1 MGGWCIKT
9 QKFVVVL
16 ATVAVASCVVLDL
29 VSHGDAYFRLGTH
42 RLGPGSGEWL
52 VEAPEVHDLRAAD
65 LASAQDYLMSARFT
79 QQFDA
84 ECVVAVATNIT
95 LTGTSAQT
103 CTRMHAR

>member
-52 VEAPEVHDLRAAD
+52 VEAPEVHDLRATR
-65 LASAQDYLMSARFT
+65 L
-79 QQFDA
+79 QQAANHVDGGI
-84 ECVVAVATNIT
+84 VAVEQR
-95 LTGTSAQT
+95 G
-103 CTRMHAR
+103 RRDEPGRAREIRWFHVTDW